1 MIAALRKLGSA
12 LWRSEHIVFGRW
24 EMVVMRVLFALVMFD
39 AGSKLTVC
47 SLHFGAKSCEEGFKP
62 ALEEYYNSFS
72 KLIPSSLDLPT
83 LKQWAAQTFERSRNE
98 ISVIP
103 PVSDF
108 EDQPK
113 PHGIAAALDNLD
125 LTLTFLHQAR
135 PAGVIHIGFL
145 IALIFYALGVA
156 LPVSLGWM
164 FFALLLHGTYHNSQG
179 SIHHHLQLITC
190 VVGAQWIASVLAVAR
205 RGGVRQW
212 LQLAPAAENR
222 LVNWTQQVIAAGY
235 VVSALSKLVIS
246 KGQWMWDTPRFG
258 IQLAKAVDQDY
269 YDHLRAGTDTP
280 AWLPDWLLEHP
291 WQARLLFGPA
301 LPLEFFAF
309 LALRNR
315 ALGALYAIAL
325 IAFHLSVSAL
335 MSLDFRY
342 NVQMMIVYL
351 VNVPFWLWWWA
362 KGRKAVA

>member
-1 MIAALRKLGSA
+1 MITALRNLGSA
-12 LWRSEHIVFGRW
+12 LWRSEAIVFSRW

-39 AGSKLTVC
+39 AGSKLTV
-47 SLHFGAKSCEEGFKP
+47 
-62 ALEEYYNSFS
+62 
-72 KLIPSSLDLPT
+72 
-83 LKQWAAQTFERSRNE
+83 AARHGVSETKAPWTRVE
-98 ISVIP
+98 VIP
-103 PVSDF
+103 RVAPF
-108 EDQPK
+108 AEQPK
-113 PHGIAAALDNLD
+113 PHGLAKPLEKVGID
-125 LTLTFLHQAR
+125 LGFLGR
-135 PAGVIHIGFL
+135 PGPAGVVYTGFVAATVL
-145 IALIFYALGVA
+145 YALGVA
-156 LPVSLGWM
+156 LPLALGWM
-164 FFALLLHGTYHNSQG
+164 FLSLLLHGTFHNSQG

-205 RGGVRQW
+205 RGGARQW
-212 LQLAPAAENR
+212 LQLGPVAENR
-222 LVNWTQQVIAAGY
+222 LVNWTQQVIAAAY
-235 VVSALSKLVIS
+235 VVSALSKLIIS

-269 YDHLRAGTDTP
+269 YDHLRPGTDTP
-280 AWLPDWLLEHP
+280 SWLPDWLLEHP

-301 LPLEFFAF
+301 MPLEFFAF

-351 VNVPFWLWWWA
+351 VNIPFWFWWWA
-362 KGRKAVA
+362 KGRKAAA